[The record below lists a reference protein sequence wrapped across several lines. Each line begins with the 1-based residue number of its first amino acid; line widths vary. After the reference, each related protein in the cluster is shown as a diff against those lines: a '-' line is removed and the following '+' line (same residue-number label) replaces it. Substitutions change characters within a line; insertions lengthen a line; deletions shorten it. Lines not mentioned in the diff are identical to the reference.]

1 MRLRSAFLI
10 VSLLASGVT
19 ISDAANVS
27 AGTAACEPVPA
38 SVPAASPSNGVQ
50 LPPTAG
56 FHSIAPTRLLDTR
69 DSGIRTGIDCVTVL
83 DLTMNTDVPTGAEAL
98 ALNVTTVD
106 AVTSGFVT
114 VYPCGTNRPSTSN
127 VNPRRGDATATS
139 VLVEL
144 GPTHQICMYTSSSLH
159 LVVDMTGWFGRQG
172 ARYHSTTSTRLLDT
186 RTTLRPDGLTGVLR
200 AQTELHLPVYGSAV
214 PPDARAVAINVT
226 VTDGS
231 AAGFVTVYP
240 CSSQR
245 PPTSTVNYL
254 AAETRANHV
263 VVGLDQDGEVCLWN
277 SAAVDVV
284 IDVEGWF
291 GGQPDSG
298 LLYRPLVGA
307 RVVDTRIGTGGV
319 TGPLT
324 ANSTVS
330 FDPAIA
336 TTAAGLGTL
345 LPLGSTVALSVVV
358 TDAAANGYVTLYPC
372 SESQPSTSAVNAVAG
387 TDASNVA
394 FVTVD
399 PNSRTCLYAS
409 TSTQVV
415 VDVIGTFG
423 PGGALHQLSIGQLT
437 LDQPFTPDA
446 HDYTTRCSAS
456 GASGAAGTAGTVTVH
471 AVGATG
477 TIVTIA
483 PSTAAAPI
491 GTGSTADLTLPFA
504 ENEAF
509 VVRAGVVGGIPE
521 QYWVRCL
528 PHDFPVLSVTGTDTP
543 NPGWYLTDAAF
554 PTTNP
559 PADQSR
565 FLMILDNRSV
575 PVWYRRVNHPSINLT
590 LLADGTL
597 AWTKLLGLAFGST
610 PGGAYEIHSL
620 DGTLLR
626 SISTMSGPTDHHDI
640 AELPNGDVVLAT
652 YASRQHV
659 DLHILG
665 PEYTS
670 DELVYDSHLEEIR
683 PDGTVA
689 WTWKSED
696 HIPVSATTYPQR
708 FPGIA
713 GVGVD
718 LVHINSIHLA
728 ADGDLIVSG
737 RHTDAVYK
745 IRRNTAGDV
754 IWRIGGN
761 QSEYRFVN
769 DPLGGFARQH
779 DVQLL
784 ANGDLRMFDNRTG
797 LGQPRAAEYALDG
810 VKHTA
815 TLVWSATDPAVTT
828 SGGVGSVRSIGD
840 GDRVVAWGGS
850 SAPAFTEF
858 GPDTSVVQATVMG
871 GHYAYR
877 VDKQLVDALDID
889 VLRATA
895 GH

>member
-10 VSLLASGVT
+10 VSMLGSGGA

-38 SVPAASPSNGVQ
+38 SVATPSPSDGVQ
-50 LPPTAG
+50 LQPTNG
-56 FHSIAPTRLLDTR
+56 FHSIAPARLLDTR
-69 DSGIRTGIDCVTVL
+69 TSGFRTGIGCVAVL
-83 DLTMNTDVPTGAEAL
+83 DLSTNTDVPAGAEAL

-114 VYPCGTNRPSTSN
+114 VYSCDADRPGTSN
-127 VNPRRGDATATS
+127 VNPRPGDATATS

-144 GPTHQICMYTSSSLH
+144 GPTHRICLYTSSSVD

-172 ARYHSTTSTRLLDT
+172 APYHSTINTRLLDT

-200 AQTELHLPVYGSAV
+200 AGTELHLPVYGSAV
-214 PPDARAVAINVT
+214 STDARAVAINVT

-240 CSSQR
+240 CSSER

-254 AAETRANHV
+254 ASETRANHV

-291 GGQPDSG
+291 GGQLDSG
-298 LLYRPLVGA
+298 ARFRPLAGT

-319 TGPLT
+319 TGPVT

-330 FDPAIA
+330 FDPAMA
-336 TTAAGLGTL
+336 TDAAGAPML
-345 LPLGSTVALSVVV
+345 LPLGSTVALSVVA
-358 TDAAANGYVTLYPC
+358 TDAASNGFVTLYPC
-372 SESQPSTSAVNAVAG
+372 SASQPTTSAVNAVAG

-399 PNSRTCLYAS
+399 PNSKTCLYAS
-409 TSTQVV
+409 TSMHVV

-423 PGGALHQLSIGQLT
+423 PGGALHQLSIAQLT

-446 HDYTTRCSAS
+446 HDYTARCSAS
-456 GASGAAGTAGTVTVH
+456 GPAGTATVH

-483 PSTAAAPI
+483 ASTDAAPT
-491 GTGSTADLTLPFA
+491 GTGSTADLTLPFT
-504 ENEAF
+504 ENLAF
-509 VVRAGVVGGIPE
+509 VVRAGVAGGTPE

-575 PVWYRRVNHPSINLT
+575 PVWYRRVSNPSINLT
-590 LLADGTL
+590 LLSDGTL

-610 PGGAYEIHSL
+610 AGGAYEIHRL
-620 DGTLLR
+620 DGTLVR
-626 SISTMSGPTDHHDI
+626 SISTVSGPTDHHDI
-640 AELPNGDVVLAT
+640 AQLPNGDVVLAT
-652 YASRQHV
+652 YVPRQHV
-659 DLHILG
+659 DLRILG
-665 PEYTS
+665 AGYTN

-696 HIPVSATTYPQR
+696 HIPFSATTYPQR

-718 LVHINSIHLA
+718 LIHINSVHVA
-728 ADGDLIVSG
+728 PDGDLIVSG

-745 IRRNTAGDV
+745 IRRNAAGDV

-761 QSEYRFVN
+761 QSDYTFLN

-797 LGQPRAAEYALDG
+797 LGQPRAAEYALDP
-810 VKHTA
+810 VKRTA
-815 TLVWSATDPAVTT
+815 TLIWSATDPAVTS

-858 GPDTSVVQATVMG
+858 GPDTSVLQATAMG

-877 VDKQLVDALDID
+877 VDKQPVDALDID

>member
-1 MRLRSAFLI
+1 MRFRSAFLT
-10 VSLLASGVT
+10 VSLLASGVA
-19 ISDAANVS
+19 IGDAANVS

-38 SVPAASPSNGVQ
+38 SVTAASPSDGVQ
-50 LPPTAG
+50 LPPTTG
-56 FHSIAPTRLLDTR
+56 FHSIAPSRLLDTR
-69 DSGIRTGIDCVTVL
+69 PSGIRTGIGCVTVL
-83 DLTMNTDVPTGAEAL
+83 DLSTNTDVPTGAEAL

-114 VYPCGTNRPSTSN
+114 VYPCGTDRPGTSN
-127 VNPRRGDATATS
+127 VNPRPGDATATS

-144 GPTHQICMYTSSSLH
+144 GSTHQICLYTSSSLH

-172 ARYHSTTSTRLLDT
+172 APYHSTSSTRLLDT

-200 AQTELHLPVYGSAV
+200 AQTELHLPVYGTSV
-214 PPDARAVAINVT
+214 PTDARAVAINVT
-226 VTDGS
+226 VTNGS

-245 PPTSTVNYL
+245 PPTSTVNHL
-254 AAETRANHV
+254 AVETRANHA
-263 VVGLDQDGEVCLWN
+263 VVGLDQDGEICLWN

-291 GGQPDSG
+291 GGQLDSG
-298 LLYRPLVGA
+298 SLFRPLAGT
-307 RVVDTRIGTGGV
+307 RVVDTRLGIGGV
-319 TGPLT
+319 TGPVA

-330 FDPAIA
+330 FDPAMA
-336 TTAAGLGTL
+336 TTAAGVGTL
-345 LPLGSTVALSVVV
+345 LPLGSTVVLSVVA
-358 TDAAANGYVTLYPC
+358 TDATTNGFVTLYPC
-372 SESQPSTSAVNAVAG
+372 SASQPATSAVNAVTG

-409 TSTQVV
+409 TSMQVV

-446 HDYTTRCSAS
+446 HDYTTRCSAPGS
-456 GASGAAGTAGTVTVH
+456 TGTATVH
-471 AVGATG
+471 AMGATG
-477 TIVTIA
+477 TTVTIA
-483 PSTAAAPI
+483 PSTAAAPT
-491 GTGSTADLTLPFA
+491 GTGSTADLTLPLT

-509 VVRAGVVGGIPE
+509 VVRAGVVGGTPE

-528 PHDFPVLSVTGTDTP
+528 PHDFPVLSVTGTETP
-543 NPGWYLTDAAF
+543 NPGWYLADAAF
-554 PTTNP
+554 PNTVA

-575 PVWYRRVNHPSINLT
+575 PVWYRRVTNPSINLT
-590 LLADGTL
+590 LLSDGTL
-597 AWTKLLGLAFGST
+597 AWSKLLGLAFGST
-610 PGGAYEIHSL
+610 AGGAYEVHRL
-620 DGTLLR
+620 DGTLVR
-626 SISTMSGPTDHHDI
+626 SISTVSGPTDHHDI
-640 AELPNGDVVLAT
+640 AQLPNGDIVLAT
-652 YASRQHV
+652 YVPRQHI
-659 DLHILG
+659 DLRILG
-665 PEYTS
+665 AGYTN

-696 HIPVSATTYPQR
+696 HIPLSATTYPQR

-718 LVHINSIHLA
+718 LIHINSVHVA

-754 IWRIGGN
+754 VWRIGGN
-761 QSEYRFVN
+761 QSDYTFVN
-769 DPLGGFARQH
+769 DPLDGFARQH
-779 DVQLL
+779 DAQLL
-784 ANGDLRMFDNRTG
+784 ANGDLRMLDNRTG
-797 LGQPRAAEYALDG
+797 LGRPRAVEYALDT
-810 VKHTA
+810 VKRTA
-815 TLVWSATDPAVTT
+815 TLVWSATDPAVTA
-828 SGGVGSVRSIGD
+828 SGGVGSVRSTGD

-850 SAPAFTEF
+850 SAPAFTEI
-858 GPDTSVVQATVMG
+858 GPDTSVLQATAMA
-871 GHYAYR
+871 GHDAYR
-877 VDKQLVDALDID
+877 VDKQPVDALDID